1 MKKYTFLVLFSC
13 LSLSLF
19 AQQRFFIHKKDKIAV
34 GGLLAKTDSIYFS
47 ADTTVLLFRTHG
59 QVAEFPVAQVDSV
72 TFVDSTNTVF
82 IKYEGTTASVLNPFA
97 FEGIS
102 VTTNGADVVVKNTAE
117 LRDINYSL
125 SGTTTDGSF
134 KLYGEKRYNLLL
146 NGVNI
151 TNPTGPAINLQ
162 SDSKATVVVVSGTT
176 NSLTDGATYDAAPLD
191 NTGVA
196 EDQKAAFFSEGNLV
210 FLGVGNLTINGK
222 GTSKH
227 GLNSDG
233 DITISGS
240 QITVTSAAKDG
251 INANDGFVMTSGVVN
266 VTATGDGID
275 GSAGNITISGGTIT
289 TNNTAAN
296 VKGISCDSTMVISG
310 GNITINTSGN
320 QAKGLKSGQNMTLSG
335 GTIAVNATGG
345 VVLVASGSGA
355 TPSYCA
361 GIKSDADVNLAGA
374 NVTITGSGAG
384 FKGVSSDKNIL
395 MTAGNVSVTS
405 SGTGTTYTT
414 ATGIKDS
421 YSSAAFSA
429 DSIIVITGGT
439 LTTNCSG
446 AGGKGLK
453 SDKGITIGSTTGNP
467 TLNITTSG
475 DRFLVSGTDY
485 CHPKAVVSAGAVT
498 INNGNNTINSKD
510 DGIHSDLSVTI
521 NGGNTI
527 VNASSTTKGVGEG
540 VEAPTITFN
549 GGVTNITASNDGIN
563 ATYGTTAGGTESNDG
578 SNLYIKGGVVIV
590 AGSDAI
596 DSNGNITITG
606 GTTII
611 CGPTASPE
619 EGIDFNGT
627 FNVNGGLL
635 ISAGSNANMTKAMS
649 TTSTQKCMYLKSSAS
664 LAATS
669 IFRVENASG
678 TEIVTFKPKNA
689 VYYFHVSS
697 PNIAASTSHKVYFGG
712 TYTGGNFVGNSTG
725 WGLYTGGTYSNSGAT
740 LKTTFTT
747 SATSTVNMVAF

>member
-1 MKKYTFLVLFSC
+1 M
-13 LSLSLF
+13 
-19 AQQRFFIHKKDKIAV
+19 
-34 GGLLAKTDSIYFS
+34 
-47 ADTTVLLFRTHG
+47 
-59 QVAEFPVAQVDSV
+59 
-72 TFVDSTNTVF
+72 
-82 IKYEGTTASVLNPFA
+82 
-97 FEGIS
+97 
-102 VTTNGADVVVKNTAE
+102 VVKNTAE

-162 SDSKATVVVVSGTT
+162 SDSKATVVVVSGTA
-176 NSLTDGATYDAAPLD
+176 NSLTDGATYDAAPL
-191 NTGVA
+191 NSSGVA
-196 EDQKAAFFSEGNLV
+196 EDPKAAFFSEGNLV
-210 FLGVGNLTINGK
+210 FLGAGNLTINGK

-233 DITISGS
+233 GIEINGS

-275 GSAGNITISGGTIT
+275 GSAGNVTISGGTIT
-289 TNNTAAN
+289 TNSTA
-296 VKGISCDSTMVISG
+296 
-310 GNITINTSGN
+310 
-320 QAKGLKSGQNMTLSG
+320 
-335 GTIAVNATGG
+335 
-345 VVLVASGSGA
+345 
-355 TPSYCA
+355 
-361 GIKSDADVNLAGA
+361 A
-374 NVTITGSGAG
+374 NVTITGSGAA
-384 FKGVSSDKNIL
+384 FKGVSCDKNIF
-395 MTAGNVSVTS
+395 MTAGIVSVTS
-405 SGTGTTYTT
+405 TGTGTTYTT
-414 ATGIKDS
+414 ATGTKDS

-429 DSIIVITGGT
+429 DSIIVVTGGA

-453 SDKGITIGSTTGNP
+453 ADKGITIGRTTGNP

-485 CHPKAVVSAGAVT
+485 CHPKAIVSSGAVT

-627 FNVNGGLL
+627 FNINGGTV

-649 TTSTQKCMYLKSSAS
+649 TTSAQKSMYLKSSAS

-712 TYTGGNFVGNSTG
+712 TYTGGNFVGNATG

-747 SATSTVNMVAF
+747 SATSTVNTVAF